1 MEISNVQNQQI
12 ANNLS
17 AKPAVEQNVIK
28 RSEVVQEPVKV
39 AAVEE
44 GLNLDMAAAD
54 EKRLAAIK
62 DSLRQAF
69 KNVYAVSDQTVT
81 IYKDMSG
88 QYITRY
94 KNLRDGTMTYIPE
107 PEILRNINAGGFFT
121 LNA

>member
-1 MEISNVQNQQI
+1 MEISNVQNQQV
-12 ANNLS
+12 ANNIS
-17 AKPAVEQNVIK
+17 AKPAVDQQVVK
-28 RSEVVQEPVKV
+28 RSEVVEEPVKV
-39 AAVEE
+39 AAVESQIDLR
-44 GLNLDMAAAD
+44 GAD

-69 KNVYAVSDQTVT
+69 KNVYAVNDQTVT

-94 KNLRDGTMTYIPE
+94 KNLRDGTMTYVPE

>member
-12 ANNLS
+12 ANNLT
-17 AKPAVEQNVIK
+17 AKAPVDQPVTK

-44 GLNLDMAAAD
+44 SLNLDIAAAD
-54 EKRLAAIK
+54 EKRLDAIK
-62 DSLRQAF
+62 ESLRQAF

-107 PEILRNINAGGFFT
+107 PEIMRHINAGGYFT